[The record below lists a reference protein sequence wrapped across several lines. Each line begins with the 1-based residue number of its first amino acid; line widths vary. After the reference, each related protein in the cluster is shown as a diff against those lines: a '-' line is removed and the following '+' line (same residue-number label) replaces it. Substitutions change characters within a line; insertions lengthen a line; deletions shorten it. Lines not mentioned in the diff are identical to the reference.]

1 MKRSICFLL
10 VAPLLALCAVSSAS
24 AQGFPNRPI
33 KIVIPYG
40 PGGGT
45 DNLMRLLAPALTQ
58 SLGQTIV
65 IENRPGAATV
75 IGTDLVAKAEPD
87 GYTLLAT
94 DSAFVINPSLFKD
107 KLPFD
112 TLKDFTG
119 VTMMATA
126 PVLLVTH
133 PSVPAKNLTELLTAA
148 KAKPGSMNYA
158 SGGNG
163 TSTHLAAELMKLAAG
178 VDIIHIPYKGTG
190 PAMNDLL
197 GGQVNMQFAGIS
209 SAKQHV
215 EAGKLRAIALTGD
228 KRNAAMPDVPTFE
241 EMGVKGVNADSYW
254 GVYAPTGTPAEV
266 VKILNEH
273 VVKALRAPELGKRSA
288 ELGYVPLANTAEE
301 HTFQMKQMVAQWI
314 DVVTRAKVQLD

>member
-1 MKRSICFLL
+1 MKPLVRFLL
-10 VAPLLALCAVSSAS
+10 VAPLLALGAFAS
-24 AQGFPNRPI
+24 AAAQTCPDRPI
-33 KIVIPYG
+33 KIVSPSG

-45 DNLMRLLAPALTQ
+45 DNLVRLLAPALTK

-75 IGTDLVAKAEPD
+75 IGTDLVAKAEPN
-87 GYTLLAT
+87 GYTLLAN
-94 DSAFVINPSLFKD
+94 DSAFVINPSLFKE

-119 VTMMATA
+119 VTMMARA

-133 PSVPAKNLTELLTAA
+133 PSVPAKNLNELLAAA
-148 KAKPGSMNYA
+148 KAKPGSLNYA

-178 VDIIHIPYKGTG
+178 VDITHIPYKGTG

-215 EAGKLRAIALTGD
+215 EAGKLRAMALTGEA
-228 KRNAAMPDVPTFE
+228 RNPAMPEVPTFSE
-241 EMGVKGVNADSYW
+241 LGVKGVNADSYW
-254 GVYAPTGTPAEV
+254 GIYAPAATPPAI
-266 VKILNEH
+266 VKTINQH
-273 VVKALRAPELGKRSA
+273 FVKALQSPEITKRAA
-288 ELGYVPLANTAEE
+288 ELGYLPMANSPEEQTAL
-301 HTFQMKQMVAQWI
+301 MKEMVAQWI
-314 DVVTRAKVQLD
+314 DVVTRAKVQVD

>member
-1 MKRSICFLL
+1 MKISLANLL
-10 VAPLLALCAVSSAS
+10 IVPLLAVSALSPVS
-24 AQGFPNRPI
+24 AQAYPDRPI

-45 DNLMRLLAPALTQ
+45 DNLVRMLVPALTK
-58 SLGQTIV
+58 SLGQTV
-65 IENRPGAATV
+65 VVENRPGAATV
-75 IGTDLVAKAEPD
+75 IGTELVAKAEPD
-87 GYTLLAT
+87 GYTLLAS

-133 PSVPAKNLTELLTAA
+133 PSVPAKSLAELLAAA
-148 KAKPGSMNYA
+148 KAKPGSLNYA

-178 VDIIHIPYKGTG
+178 VDITHIPYKGTG

-209 SAKQHV
+209 TAKQHV
-215 EAGKLRAIALTGD
+215 EAGKLRAMALTGE
-228 KRNAAMPDVPTFE
+228 KRNPAMPDVPTFSE
-241 EMGVKGVNADSYW
+241 VGVKGVDADSYW
-254 GVYAPTGTPAEV
+254 GVYAPAGTPPEI
-266 VKILNEH
+266 VKTLNEH
-273 VVKALRAPELGKRSA
+273 FVKALKSPEIAKRTA
-288 ELGYVPLANTAEE
+288 ELGYLPMGNTPEE
-301 HTFQMKQMVAQWI
+301 QTALTRMMVGQWI
-314 DVVTRAKVQLD
+314 DVVNRANIKVD